1 MPFWVQAVVTY
12 GFLALIAFLAVCI
25 DDLTLVFGIIA
36 GLAESASVFIL
47 PSILYLVASKIE
59 AKRIAEEQSATSQ
72 PLLADDS
79 KQRAKVSKP
88 KSGGPG
94 TKALIWAFMLVG
106 TAYFSLSNYY
116 NVVKI
121 MRV

>member
-1 MPFWVQAVVTY
+1 MATY
-12 GFLALIAFLAVCI
+12 GFLGLIAFLAICI

-59 AKRIAEEQSATSQ
+59 AKRIEDEQAAALQ
-72 PLLADDS
+72 PLLQNDDQ
-79 KQRAKVSKP
+79 KKRKISKP
-88 KSGGPG
+88 KSGGPM
-94 TKALIWAFMLVG
+94 TKAAIWAFMIVG
-106 TAYFSLSNYY
+106 GVYFSLSNYF

-121 MRV
+121 LRA

>member
-1 MPFWVQAVVTY
+1 MATY
-12 GFLALIAFLAVCI
+12 GFLALIAFLAICI

-59 AKRIAEEQSATSQ
+59 AKRIEEEQAAAHQ
-72 PLLADDS
+72 PLLQNDDM
-79 KQRAKVSKP
+79 KRKISKP
-88 KSGGPG
+88 KSGGPL
-94 TKALIWAFMLVG
+94 TKVAIWAFMIVG
-106 TAYFSLSNYY
+106 GVYFSLSNYF

-121 MRV
+121 MRA